1 MGQEREKL
9 QKFECIDN
17 KNSILGEIKKN
28 SQFFESFTRLKQKKR
43 TQALRKFVFTL
54 PLYVDRYMLL
64 MYVVSFR

>member
-28 SQFFESFTRLKQKKR
+28 SHF
-43 TQALRKFVFTL
+43 LRAF
-54 PLYVDRYMLL
+54 PD
-64 MYVVSFR
+64 